1 MSSKHARRSRASKK
15 GASPSP
21 SPTPRSP
28 QSPPIEPS
36 KADSP
41 PSMNYANSLLPEAER
56 LKRQGRVAAQDA
68 QQTRIKADPEQYREK
83 LTDLEKAIP
92 GMAHSSLLCWI
103 ILANIFGRRQWWTES
118 ISDWQMGMLYF
129 QKDGGKGRKLWGSW
143 AGGLS
148 LNDGGL

>member
-1 MSSKHARRSRASKK
+1 MFPLLFNLPSTFYSTIYRLSSIAYLLPCVFYLLSSAFLQSYYSYLYYSKKMSSKHARRSRASKK

-21 SPTPRSP
+21 SPTARSP

-41 PSMNYANSLLPEAER
+41 PPMNYANSLLPEAER

-68 QQTRIKADPEQYREK
+68 QQTRFKADPEQYREK

-92 GMAHSSLLCWI
+92 DMAHSSLLC
-103 ILANIFGRRQWWTES
+103 
-118 ISDWQMGMLYF
+118 
-129 QKDGGKGRKLWGSW
+129 
-143 AGGLS
+143 
-148 LNDGGL
+148 